1 MSPHRP
7 YPRPTP
13 APDDEP
19 ALERGWVAPELA
31 AELPGL
37 GLRYAVVDG
46 GPTRTPAQVRHRLRA
61 LSDRFAGPQAIH
73 LRHQAIPWAYRV
85 FFRHIGLDP
94 DEQRTPVERLA
105 LERMFHGGFPSRN
118 LLDDALA
125 IAIVESG
132 VALRAFDAEL
142 LAGSPGIRPAASGD
156 ELGGR
161 ALAPGTLILADPRR
175 PLGLLFGETTGSP
188 CEPTRRTRRALIAAI
203 GVRGVPDIA
212 LEEAIW
218 LAASVI
224 GS

>member
-1 MSPHRP
+1 VSPRRP
-7 YPRPTP
+7 GSGQSATP
-13 APDDEP
+13 QDEP
-19 ALERGWVAPELA
+19 ASERGWVEPGLA

-37 GLRYAVVDG
+37 GIRYAVVDG
-46 GPTRTPAQVRHRLRA
+46 GPTRTPPQVRHRLRA

-73 LRHQAIPWAYRV
+73 LRHQAIPRAYRV

-118 LLDDALA
+118 LLDDAIA

-132 VALRAFDAEL
+132 VALRAFDAERL
-142 LAGSPGIRPAASGD
+142 GGAPGIRPAGPGD

-161 ALAPGTLILADPRR
+161 ALAPGTLVLTDELR
-175 PLGLLFGETTGSP
+175 PLDLLFGETAGAP

-203 GVRGVPDIA
+203 GVRGVPEIA

-224 GS
+224 RS

>member
-1 MSPHRP
+1 VSPRRP
-7 YPRPTP
+7 DQRPTA

-19 ALERGWVAPELA
+19 GSERGWVEPGLA
-31 AELPGL
+31 AELPGV
-37 GLRYAVVDG
+37 GLRYSVVDG
-46 GPTRTPAQVRHRLRA
+46 GPTRTPARVRHRLRA

-132 VALRAFDAEL
+132 VALRAFDAERL
-142 LAGSPGIRPAASGD
+142 SGAPGIRQAGLGD

-161 ALAPGTLILADPRR
+161 DLAPGTLVLADERR
-175 PLGLLFGETTGSP
+175 PLDLLFGETAGSP

-224 GS
+224 RS

>member
-1 MSPHRP
+1 MSPRRLD
-7 YPRPTP
+7 PRPSP
-13 APDDEP
+13 APGDEP
-19 ALERGWVAPELA
+19 ASERGWVAPELA

-46 GPTRTPAQVRHRLRA
+46 GPTRTPAQVRQRLRG

-94 DEQRTPVERLA
+94 DEHRTPVERLA

-118 LLDDALA
+118 LLDDALV

-132 VALRAFDAEL
+132 VALRAFDAER
-142 LAGSPGIRPAASGD
+142 LAGSPGIRPAGPGD

-161 ALAPGTLILADPRR
+161 ALAPGTLVIADERR
-175 PLGLLFGETTGSP
+175 PLDLLFGEAAGSP
-188 CEPTRRTRRALIAAI
+188 CEPTRRTRRALLAAI

-218 LAASVI
+218 LAATVI
-224 GS
+224 RS